1 MRRTS
6 SGFVRS
12 RRNEKDSTHNRGSY
26 FATKS
31 DDAAHDELKE
41 RALMKKKMA
50 ARRFAELLLEVGKL
64 DRL

>member
-1 MRRTS
+1 MLNRHR
-6 SGFVRS
+6 VIL
-12 RRNEKDSTHNRGSY
+12 EKKRPDLGD
-26 FATKS
+26 K
-31 DDAAHDELKE
+31 HDELKE